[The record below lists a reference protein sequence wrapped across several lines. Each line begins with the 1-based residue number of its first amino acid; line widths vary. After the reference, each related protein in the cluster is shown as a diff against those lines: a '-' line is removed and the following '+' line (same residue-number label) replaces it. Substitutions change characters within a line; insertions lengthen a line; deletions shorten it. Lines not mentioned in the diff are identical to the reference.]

1 MTDIHFVG
9 AARLPI
15 GKFGGSL
22 AGLSPTEMGEIAS
35 REAIKRSGV
44 DAGDIET
51 AVFANVLPTEPS
63 DLYISRKIAV
73 GAGMPHSSIAM
84 NVNRLCGSG
93 IQAIVSAAQTLR
105 DGDATYALAG
115 GTESMTRAPY
125 SVDGMRAGKK
135 MGDGRLYDW
144 LTGALTCPF
153 GTGHMGV
160 TAENVAADNG
170 VTRERQDEFA
180 AESQRRAA
188 QARKDGV
195 HAEEIVAVGDFDFD
209 EHVRETTSDK
219 LAGLKPVFQK
229 DGTVTAGNASGINDG
244 AAAVVMATG
253 DAVAEKGLES
263 LGKLVGWGIA
273 GVDPTRMGI
282 GPVEAVPKALAKAGI
297 SLEDV
302 DLIESN
308 EAFAAQAIAVGDTLG
323 FDPEKTNVWGGAIAH
338 GHPVGAT
345 GAILTTK
352 MLYALRRENKR
363 YGLVT
368 MCIGGGQG
376 IAIVIENESAA

>member
-35 REAIKRSGV
+35 KEAIKRSGV